1 MAFIKTEHCLIPFS
15 CPFKRAD
22 IARKSKKQKKL
33 KMNFKILA
41 VALSMVVAQSNN
53 PGVDLDGQAA
63 RMQAAYEK
71 MPVERQRRFFV
82 RPTLLTPIYQISMTS

>member
-1 MAFIKTEHCLIPFS
+1 
-15 CPFKRAD
+15 
-22 IARKSKKQKKL
+22 
-33 KMNFKILA
+33 MNFKILA

-71 MPVERQRRFFV
+71 MPVE
-82 RPTLLTPIYQISMTS
+82 